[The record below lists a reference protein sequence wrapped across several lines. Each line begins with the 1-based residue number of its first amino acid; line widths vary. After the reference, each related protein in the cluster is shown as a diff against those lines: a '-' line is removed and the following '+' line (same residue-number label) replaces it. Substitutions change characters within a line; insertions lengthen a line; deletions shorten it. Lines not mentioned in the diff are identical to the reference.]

1 MNRHERRKA
10 SAQARRT
17 RIEIRVSPLLEQL
30 ITCNPTAMETLAKS
44 FRQDDVNVSDCY
56 ACGMPWSDEVR
67 QDLLVEVTIGDQ
79 KAAGLA
85 CEACHAVLGPEGIA
99 KEVRAHHTK

>member
-1 MNRHERRKA
+1 MNIK
-10 SAQARRT
+10 
-17 RIEIRVSPLLEQL
+17 ISPLLQQVL
-30 ITCNPTAMETLAKS
+30 SLNITAMDALAKS

-56 ACGMPWSDEVR
+56 ACGMPWSDEGR
-67 QDLLVEVTIGDQ
+67 QDLFVEVTIGDQ